1 MQPRA
6 AGLLTL
12 IGAQIDSVIVP
23 LLPTGIVFDVAIRLV
38 GLPADFEQGCRL
50 DVTLTAPTFEELG
63 RLPIDVKPRT
73 PGPSHLAG
81 SELNHHL
88 MTRIDFE
95 AIEYGPHHLEFT
107 LNDEVQAR
115 VNTALTVLA
124 SSD

>member
-1 MQPRA
+1 VQPRPG
-6 AGLLTL
+6 GLLTL
-12 IGAQIDSVIVP
+12 NGAQIDSVIVP
-23 LLPTGIVFDVAIRLV
+23 SLPTDIVFDVAVRLV
-38 GLPADFEQGCRL
+38 GLPADFARGCRL

-63 RLPIDVKPRT
+63 HLPIDVKPRA
-73 PGPSHLAG
+73 PGPGHLAG

-107 LNDEVQAR
+107 LDGEAQPR

-124 SSD
+124 PSE